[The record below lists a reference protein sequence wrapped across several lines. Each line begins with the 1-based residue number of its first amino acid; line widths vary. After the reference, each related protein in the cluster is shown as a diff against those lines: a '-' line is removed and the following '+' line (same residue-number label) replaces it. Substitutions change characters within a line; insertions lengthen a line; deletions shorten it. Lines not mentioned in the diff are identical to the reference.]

1 MAAKEL
7 QYVKV
12 KKTDGIT
19 WVILNRPE
27 KRNAMS
33 PELHY
38 EMDAT
43 LAELETDP
51 ETQVLV
57 LTGAGEAWSAGQ
69 DLQKFFRELDGKP
82 AERKRAGEAADRWRW
97 YRLSMYDKPTIAM
110 VNGYCVGGAFIQL
123 LACDFA
129 IAAEDATFSL
139 SEINWGILPGSLV
152 SKVVSDALLFRHALY
167 YACLGEAFTAR
178 RAVEIGLINAA
189 VPRQDLERETVA
201 LARRLMAKNPEVLR
215 GTKQAIRMV
224 RTMDHH
230 RATEYMRIKMAEVQ
244 VLDSEC
250 ARDAGIAQ
258 FIDDKSFKPTY
269 EPAKRHYFESGDR
282 KGERT

>member
-1 MAAKEL
+1 MAGTEPK
-7 QYVKV
+7 YVKV
-12 KKTDGIT
+12 RKADGIT
-19 WVILNRPE
+19 WVMLNRPE

-57 LTGAGEAWSAGQ
+57 LTGAGEAFSAGQ
-69 DLQKFFRELDGKP
+69 DLKTFFRDLDGKP
-82 AERKRAGEAADRWRW
+82 AEQKRAGEAADRWRW
-97 YRLSMYDKPTIAM
+97 FRLSMYDKPTIAM

-129 IAAEDATFSL
+129 IAAENATFSL

-152 SKVVSDALLFRHALY
+152 SKVVADAVLYRHALY

-189 VPRQDLERETVA
+189 VPAADLERETIA

-224 RTMDHH
+224 RDMDHQ
-230 RATEYMRIKMAEVQ
+230 RANEYMRIKMAEVKGR
-244 VLDSEC
+244 DHER

-258 FIDDKSFKPTY
+258 FIDDKTFKPTF
-269 EPAKRHYFESGDR
+269 EPARRHYFGSKEGKRS
-282 KGERT
+282 

>member
-1 MAAKEL
+1 MAAGDSK
-7 QYVKV
+7 YVKV
-12 KKTDGIT
+12 NKADGIT

-57 LTGAGEAWSAGQ
+57 LTGAGEAFSAGQ
-69 DLQKFFRELDGKP
+69 DLQKFFRELDDKP

-97 YRLSMYDKPTIAM
+97 SRLSMYDKPTIAM

-129 IAAEDATFSL
+129 IAADDATFSL

-152 SKVVSDALLFRHALY
+152 SKVLSDAVLSRHALY

-189 VPRQDLERETVA
+189 VPRQDLERETIG
-201 LARRLMAKNPEVLR
+201 LARRLMAKNPAVLR
-215 GTKQAIRMV
+215 GTKQALRMV
-224 RTMDHH
+224 RTMDHQQ
-230 RATEYMRIKMAEVQ
+230 ANEYMRIKMAEVQ
-244 VLDSEC
+244 VRDGER

-269 EPAKRHYFESGDR
+269 DPAKRHYFE
-282 KGERT
+282 ER

>member
-1 MAAKEL
+1 MGGDEL
-7 QYVKV
+7 RYVKV
-12 KKTDGIT
+12 TKADGIT
-19 WVILNRPE
+19 WVTLNRPE

-38 EMDAT
+38 EMDRT

-57 LTGAGEAWSAGQ
+57 LTGAGEAFSAGQ
-69 DLQKFFRELDGKP
+69 DLQKFFRELDDKP
-82 AERKRAGEAADRWRW
+82 AERKRAGETADRWRW

-110 VNGYCVGGAFIQL
+110 VNGFCVGGAFIQL

-152 SKVVSDALLFRHALY
+152 SKVLSDAVLFRHALY
-167 YACLGEAFTAR
+167 YACLGEAFDAR

-189 VPRQDLERETVA
+189 VPRKDLERETLA
-201 LARRLMAKNPEVLR
+201 LAHRLMAKNPEVLR
-215 GTKQAIRMV
+215 GTKQALRMV
-224 RTMDHH
+224 RTMDHQQ
-230 RATEYMRIKMAEVQ
+230 ATEYMRIKMAEVKTR
-244 VLDSEC
+244 DREH

-269 EPAKRHYFESGDR
+269 EPAKRRYFE
-282 KGERT
+282 GEGQAEA

>member
-1 MAAKEL
+1 MERK
-7 QYVKV
+7 YVKV
-12 KKTDGIT
+12 RKADGIT
-19 WVILNRPE
+19 WVMLNRPE

-57 LTGAGEAWSAGQ
+57 LTGAGEAFSAGQ
-69 DLQKFFRELDGKP
+69 DLQKFFRELDDKP
-82 AERKRAGEAADRWRW
+82 AEQKRAGEAADRWRW

-129 IAAEDATFSL
+129 IAAETATFSL

-152 SKVVSDALLFRHALY
+152 SKVVSDAVLYRHALY

-189 VPRQDLERETVA
+189 VPAPDLERETIA

-224 RTMDHH
+224 RDMDHQ
-230 RATEYMRIKMAEVQ
+230 RANEYMRIKMAEVK
-244 VLDSEC
+244 VRDRER

-258 FIDDKSFKPTY
+258 FIDDKTFKPTF
-269 EPAKRHYFESGDR
+269 EPARRRYFESQEGQR
-282 KGERT
+282 S

>member
-1 MAAKEL
+1 MAAQPPK
-7 QYVKV
+7 YVKV
-12 KKTDGIT
+12 KKADGIT

-43 LAELETDP
+43 LAEIETDP
-51 ETQVLV
+51 ETQVLI
-57 LTGAGEAWSAGQ
+57 LTGAGEAFSAGQ
-69 DLQKFFRELDGKP
+69 DLQKFFRELDDKP

-152 SKVVSDALLFRHALY
+152 SKVLSDAVLARHALY

-189 VPRQDLERETVA
+189 VPRQDLEKETVA

-224 RTMDHH
+224 RDMDHP
-230 RATEYMRIKMAEVQ
+230 RANEYMRVKMAEVQ
-244 VLDSEC
+244 VRDRER

-258 FIDDKSFKPTY
+258 FIDDKTFKPTF
-269 EPAKRHYFESGDR
+269 EPAKRHYFD
-282 KGERT
+282 K

>member
-1 MAAKEL
+1 MPTAERK
-7 QYVKV
+7 YVRVNKA
-12 KKTDGIT
+12 DGIT
-19 WVILNRPE
+19 WVVLNRPE

-51 ETQVLV
+51 DTQVLV
-57 LTGAGEAWSAGQ
+57 LTGAGEAFSAGQ
-69 DLQKFFRELDGKP
+69 DLQKFFRELDDKP

-129 IAAEDATFSL
+129 IAADDATFSL

-152 SKVVSDALLFRHALY
+152 SKVLSDAVLSRHALY
-167 YACLGEAFTAR
+167 YACLGEAFDAR

-189 VPRQDLERETVA
+189 VPKPDLERETVA

-224 RTMDHH
+224 QDMDHA
-230 RATEYMRIKMAEVQ
+230 RANEYMRIKMAEVQ
-244 VLDSEC
+244 LRDRER

-258 FIDDKSFKPTY
+258 FIDDQSFQPTF
-269 EPAKRHYFESGDR
+269 EPARRHYFGA
-282 KGERT
+282 

>member
-1 MAAKEL
+1 MAAEERR
-7 QYVKV
+7 YVKV
-12 KKTDGIT
+12 KRAEGIT
-19 WVILNRPE
+19 WVMLNRPE

-57 LTGAGEAWSAGQ
+57 LTGAGEAFSAGQ
-69 DLQKFFRELDGKP
+69 DLQKFFRELDDKP

-123 LACDFA
+123 LGCDFA
-129 IAAEDATFSL
+129 IASEDATFSL

-152 SKVVSDALLFRHALY
+152 SKVVSDAVLSRHALY
-167 YACLGEAFTAR
+167 YACLGEAFDAR

-189 VPRQDLERETVA
+189 VPRGDLERETIA
-201 LARRLMAKNPEVLR
+201 LAKRLMAKNPAVLR
-215 GTKQAIRMV
+215 GTKQALRMV
-224 RTMDHH
+224 RTMDHGQ
-230 RATEYMRIKMAEVQ
+230 ANEYMRIKMAEVQ
-244 VLDSEC
+244 VRDRER

-258 FIDDKSFKPTY
+258 FIDDKSFKPAH
-269 EPAKRHYFESGDR
+269 EPARRHYFEE
-282 KGERT
+282 K

>member
-1 MAAKEL
+1 MSAEPRT
-7 QYVKV
+7 YVEV
-12 KKTDGIT
+12 RKTDGIT
-19 WVILNRPE
+19 WVILNRPD

-33 PELHY
+33 PDLHY
-38 EMDAT
+38 QMDAT

-57 LTGAGEAWSAGQ
+57 LTGAGEAFSAGQ
-69 DLQKFFRELDGKP
+69 DLQKFFRELDDKP
-82 AERKRAGEAADRWRW
+82 AERKRAGEVADRWRW

-152 SKVVSDALLFRHALY
+152 SKVVADAVLFRHALY
-167 YACLGEAFTAR
+167 YACLGEAFGAR

-189 VPRQDLERETVA
+189 VPRPDLERETIA
-201 LARRLMAKNPEVLR
+201 LARRLMAKNPDVLR
-215 GTKQAIRMV
+215 GTKQALRMV
-224 RTMDHH
+224 RDMDHH
-230 RATEYMRIKMAEVQ
+230 RANEYMRIKMAEVQ
-244 VLDSEC
+244 LRDRER

-258 FIDDKSFKPTY
+258 FIDDKSFKPTF
-269 EPAKRHYFESGDR
+269 EPAKRHYF
-282 KGERT
+282 GEKERRS

>member
-1 MAAKEL
+1 MPSDERK
-7 QYVKV
+7 YVKV
-12 KKTDGIT
+12 RKAEGIT
-19 WVILNRPE
+19 WLMLNRPD

-51 ETQVLV
+51 DTHVLV
-57 LTGAGEAWSAGQ
+57 LTGAGEAFSAGQ
-69 DLQKFFRELDGKP
+69 DLQKFFRELDDKP
-82 AERKRAGEAADRWRW
+82 AEQKRAGEAADRWRW

-129 IAAEDATFSL
+129 IAADTATFSL

-152 SKVVSDALLFRHALY
+152 SKVVADAVLYRHALY

-189 VPRQDLERETVA
+189 VPAAELERETIT
-201 LARRLMAKNPEVLR
+201 LAGRLMAKNPEVLR

-224 RTMDHH
+224 RDMDHQ
-230 RATEYMRIKMAEVQ
+230 RANEYMRIKMAEVKIR
-244 VLDSEC
+244 DRER

-258 FIDDKSFKPTY
+258 FIDDKSFKPTF
-269 EPAKRHYFESGDR
+269 EPARRHYFESQEGR
-282 KGERT
+282 RS

>member
-1 MAAKEL
+1 MGEPRTCIRVRKA
-7 QYVKV
+7 
-12 KKTDGIT
+12 DGIT
-19 WVILNRPE
+19 WVIMNRPE

-38 EMDAT
+38 EMDTT

-57 LTGAGEAWSAGQ
+57 LTGAGEAFSAGQ
-69 DLQKFFRELDGKP
+69 DLQKFFRDLDDKP

-129 IAAEDATFSL
+129 IAAEDAVFGL

-152 SKVVSDALLFRHALY
+152 SKVVTDALLFRHALY
-167 YACLGEAFTAR
+167 YACLGEPFNAR

-189 VPRQDLERETVA
+189 VPRQDLERATID

-215 GTKQAIRMV
+215 GTKQALRMV
-224 RTMDHH
+224 RDMDHA
-230 RATEYMRIKMAEVQ
+230 RANEYMRIKMAEVQ
-244 VLDSEC
+244 LRDRER

-258 FIDDKSFKPTY
+258 FIDDKSFKPTF
-269 EPAKRHYFESGDR
+269 EPAKRHYFADEGPR
-282 KGERT
+282 P

>member
-1 MAAKEL
+1 MAAEERK
-7 QYVKV
+7 YVKV
-12 KKTDGIT
+12 RKADGIT
-19 WVILNRPE
+19 WVLMNRPE

-33 PELHY
+33 PDLHY

-57 LTGAGEAWSAGQ
+57 LTGAGEAFSAGQ
-69 DLQKFFRELDGKP
+69 DLQKFFRELDDKP

-152 SKVVSDALLFRHALY
+152 SKVLSDAVLLRHALY

-215 GTKQAIRMV
+215 GTKQAMRMV
-224 RTMDHH
+224 RDMDHQ
-230 RATEYMRIKMAEVQ
+230 RANEYMRIKMAEVQ
-244 VLDSEC
+244 VRDGER

-269 EPAKRHYFESGDR
+269 EPAKRHYFERGS
-282 KGERT
+282 

>member
-1 MAAKEL
+1 MAAAERKF
-7 QYVKV
+7 VKV
-12 KKTDGIT
+12 RKADGIT
-19 WVILNRPE
+19 WVMLNRPE

-43 LAELETDP
+43 LAELETDSD
-51 ETQVLV
+51 TQVLV
-57 LTGAGEAWSAGQ
+57 LTGAGESFSAGQ
-69 DLQKFFRELDGKP
+69 DLQKFFRELDDKP
-82 AERKRAGEAADRWRW
+82 AEQKRAGEAADRWRW

-129 IAAEDATFSL
+129 IAAENATFSL

-152 SKVVSDALLFRHALY
+152 SKVVSDAVLYRHALY

-189 VPRQDLERETVA
+189 VPAAELERETIA

-224 RTMDHH
+224 RDMDHQ
-230 RATEYMRIKMAEVQ
+230 RANEYMRIKMAEVT
-244 VLDSEC
+244 VRDRER

-258 FIDDKSFKPTY
+258 FIDDKSFKPTF
-269 EPAKRHYFESGDR
+269 EPARRRYFENQEGRRS
-282 KGERT
+282 

>member
-1 MAAKEL
+1 MAAEDRR
-7 QYVKV
+7 YVKV
-12 KKTDGIT
+12 KKADGIT
-19 WVILNRPE
+19 WVMLNRPE

-57 LTGAGEAWSAGQ
+57 LTGAGEAFSAGQ
-69 DLQKFFRELDGKP
+69 DLQKFFRELDDKP

-123 LACDFA
+123 LGCDFA
-129 IAAEDATFSL
+129 IAADDATFSL

-152 SKVVSDALLFRHALY
+152 SKVISDALLPRHAFY

-189 VPRQDLERETVA
+189 VPREDLERETIA
-201 LARRLMAKNPEVLR
+201 LARRLMAKNPAVLR
-215 GTKQAIRMV
+215 GTKQALRMV
-224 RTMDHH
+224 RTMDHQQ
-230 RATEYMRIKMAEVQ
+230 ANEYMRIKMAEVQ
-244 VLDSEC
+244 VRDRER

-258 FIDDKSFKPTY
+258 FIDDKTFKPTY
-269 EPAKRHYFESGDR
+269 EPAKRHYFEE
-282 KGERT
+282 K

>member
-1 MAAKEL
+1 MAADQLK
-7 QYVKV
+7 YVKV
-12 KKTDGIT
+12 KKADGIT

-57 LTGAGEAWSAGQ
+57 LTGAGEAFSAGQ
-69 DLQKFFRELDGKP
+69 DLQKLFRELDDKP

-129 IAAEDATFSL
+129 LAAEDATFSL
-139 SEINWGILPGSLV
+139 SEINWCILPGSLV
-152 SKVVSDALLFRHALY
+152 SKVVSDAVLYRHALY

-201 LARRLMAKNPEVLR
+201 LATRLMAKNPEVLR

-224 RTMDHH
+224 RDMDHH
-230 RATEYMRIKMAEVQ
+230 RANEYMRIKFAEVQ
-244 VLDSEC
+244 VRDGER

-258 FIDDKSFKPTY
+258 FIDDKTFKPTY
-269 EPAKRHYFESGDR
+269 EPAKRHYFESGGPTG
-282 KGERT
+282 KKK

>member
-1 MAAKEL
+1 MAAKAL
-7 QYVKV
+7 KYVKV
-12 KKTDGIT
+12 KKADGIT
-19 WVILNRPE
+19 WVIMNRPE

-51 ETQVLV
+51 ETLVLV
-57 LTGAGEAWSAGQ
+57 LTGAGEAFSAGQ
-69 DLQKFFRELDGKP
+69 DLQKFFRELDDKP

-97 YRLSMYDKPTIAM
+97 YRLAMYDKPTIAM

-123 LACDFA
+123 LGCDFA

-152 SKVVSDALLFRHALY
+152 SKVVSDAVLLRHALY
-167 YACLGEAFTAR
+167 YACLGEAFNAR

-189 VPRQDLERETVA
+189 VPRADLERETVA
-201 LARRLMAKNPEVLR
+201 LATRLMAKNPEVLR

-224 RTMDHH
+224 RDMDHP
-230 RATEYMRIKMAEVQ
+230 RANEYMRIKMAEVQ
-244 VLDSEC
+244 VRDRER

-269 EPAKRHYFESGDR
+269 EPAKRHYFESGGQKGR
-282 KGERT
+282 KK

>member
-1 MAAKEL
+1 MTGKDPK
-7 QYVKV
+7 YVKV
-12 KKTDGIT
+12 RKTNGIT

-43 LAELETDP
+43 LAALETDP

-57 LTGAGEAWSAGQ
+57 LTGAGNAFSAGQ

-82 AERKRAGEAADRWRW
+82 AEQKRAAEAADRWRW
-97 YRLSMYDKPTIAM
+97 YRLSAYDKPTIAM
-110 VNGYCVGGAFIQL
+110 VNGYCVGGAFMQL
-123 LACDFA
+123 LGCDFA

-152 SKVVSDALLFRHALY
+152 SKLLADAVLFRHALY
-167 YACLGEAFTAR
+167 YACLGEPFNGK
-178 RAVEIGLINAA
+178 RAAEIGLINYA
-189 VPRQDLERETVA
+189 VPGKDLESETVA
-201 LARRLMAKNPEVLR
+201 LARKLMAKNPEVLR
-215 GTKQAIRMV
+215 ATKQTIRAV
-224 RTMDHH
+224 RDMDVL
-230 RATEYMRIKMAEVQ
+230 RAYDYTAAKMAEMR
-244 VLDSEC
+244 LRDTER

-269 EPAKRHYFESGDR
+269 EPAKRHYFASGGQ
-282 KGERT
+282 KVSKK

>member
-1 MAAKEL
+1 MAGDDRR
-7 QYVKV
+7 YVKV
-12 KKTDGIT
+12 RKADGIT
-19 WVILNRPE
+19 WVMMNRPE
-27 KRNAMS
+27 KKNAMS

-57 LTGAGEAWSAGQ
+57 LMGAGGTFSAGQ
-69 DLQKFFRELDGKP
+69 DLQKFFRELDDKP

-110 VNGYCVGGAFIQL
+110 VQGYCVGGAFIQL

-129 IAAEDATFSL
+129 IAADDATFSL

-152 SKVVSDALLFRHALY
+152 SKVVADAVLYRHALY
-167 YACLGEAFTAR
+167 YACLGEAFGAK

-189 VPRQDLERETVA
+189 VPAATLEVETIG
-201 LARRLMAKNPEVLR
+201 LAKRLMAKNPEVLR
-215 GTKQAIRMV
+215 GTKQAIRQV
-224 RTMDHH
+224 RDMDHA
-230 RATEYMRIKMAEVQ
+230 RANEYMRIKMAEVQ
-244 VLDSEC
+244 VRDRER

-258 FIDDKSFKPTY
+258 FIDDKAFKPAY
-269 EPAKRHYFESGDR
+269 EPARRHYFEKEAR
-282 KGERT
+282 

>member
-1 MAAKEL
+1 MAAGESK
-7 QYVKV
+7 YVKV
-12 KKTDGIT
+12 KKADGIT

-33 PELHY
+33 PDLHY

-57 LTGAGEAWSAGQ
+57 LTGAGEAFSAGQ
-69 DLQKFFRELDGKP
+69 DLQKFFRELDDKP

-123 LACDFA
+123 LGCDFA

-152 SKVVSDALLFRHALY
+152 SKVISDALLPRHAFY
-167 YACLGEAFTAR
+167 YACLGEPFTAR

-189 VPRQDLERETVA
+189 VPREDLERETIG
-201 LARRLMAKNPEVLR
+201 LARRLMAKNPAVLR
-215 GTKQAIRMV
+215 GTKQALRMV
-224 RTMDHH
+224 RTMDHAQ
-230 RATEYMRIKMAEVQ
+230 ATEYMRIKMAEVQ
-244 VLDSEC
+244 VRDRER

-258 FIDDKSFKPTY
+258 FIDDKTFKPTF
-269 EPAKRHYFESGDR
+269 EPAKRHYFE
-282 KGERT
+282 ER

>member
-1 MAAKEL
+1 MATAARR
-7 QYVKV
+7 YVKV
-12 KKTDGIT
+12 EKADGIT
-19 WVILNRPE
+19 RVILNRPE

-38 EMDAT
+38 EMDAV

-57 LTGAGEAWSAGQ
+57 LTGAGEAFSAGQ
-69 DLQKFFRELDGKP
+69 DLQKFFRELDDKP

-129 IAAEDATFSL
+129 IAAEDAVFSL

-152 SKVVSDALLFRHALY
+152 SKLVADALLFRHALY
-167 YACLGEAFTAR
+167 YACLGEPFDAR
-178 RAVEIGLINAA
+178 RAVEIGLINSA
-189 VPRQDLERETVA
+189 VPRNDLERETVA
-201 LARRLMAKNPEVLR
+201 LAQRLMAKNPEVLR
-215 GTKQAIRMV
+215 GTKQALRMV
-224 RTMDHH
+224 RDMDHA
-230 RATEYMRIKMAEVQ
+230 RANEYMRIKMAEVQ
-244 VLDSEC
+244 VRDQER

-269 EPAKRHYFESGDR
+269 QPAKRHYFERAGDT
-282 KGERT
+282 ERAG

>member
-1 MAAKEL
+1 MAAKAL
-7 QYVKV
+7 KYVKV
-12 KKTDGIT
+12 KKAGGIT
-19 WVILNRPE
+19 WVIMNRPE

-57 LTGAGEAWSAGQ
+57 LTGVGEAFSAGQ
-69 DLQKFFRELDGKP
+69 DLQKFFRELDDKP

-123 LACDFA
+123 LGCDFA

-152 SKVVSDALLFRHALY
+152 SKVVSDALLFRPALY

-189 VPRQDLERETVA
+189 VPRPDLERETVA
-201 LARRLMAKNPEVLR
+201 LAQRLMAKNPEVLR
-215 GTKQAIRMV
+215 GTKQAMRMV
-224 RTMDHH
+224 RTMDHA
-230 RATEYMRIKMAEVQ
+230 RANEYMRIKMAEVQ
-244 VLDSEC
+244 VRDRER

-269 EPAKRHYFESGDR
+269 GPAKRHYFASGGR
-282 KGERT
+282 PGEQE

>member
-1 MAAKEL
+1 MAGKEL
-7 QYVKV
+7 KYVKV
-12 KKTDGIT
+12 KKADGIT
-19 WVILNRPE
+19 WVIMNRPE

-57 LTGAGEAWSAGQ
+57 LTGAGEAFSAGQ
-69 DLQKFFRELDGKP
+69 DLQKFFRELDDKP

-152 SKVVSDALLFRHALY
+152 SKVVSDAVLYRHALY

-189 VPRQDLERETVA
+189 VPRQDLERETVT
-201 LARRLMAKNPEVLR
+201 LATRLMAKNPEVLR

-224 RTMDHH
+224 RDMDHH
-230 RATEYMRIKMAEVQ
+230 RANEYMRIKFAEVQ
-244 VLDSEC
+244 VRDGER

-258 FIDDKSFKPTY
+258 FIDDKTFKPTY
-269 EPAKRHYFESGDR
+269 EPAKRHYFERGS
-282 KGERT
+282 